1 MSYPAPATEEA
12 IKQGC
17 TCDPEQQKNPNWQI
31 ITPKCPV
38 HDDIEYMVW
47 SVEQNKRKRRKR

>member
-17 TCDPEQQKNPNWQI
+17 TCDPEQQKNPNWQLVK
-31 ITPKCPV
+31 PDCPV
-38 HDDIEYMVW
+38 HGGIEYMMW
-47 SVEQNKRKRRKR
+47 YMEQQKRKGRKR